1 MQKTTLSV
9 RELAEQLGISLPKAY
24 ELVRQPGF
32 PVMRIGGRILIPADS
47 LQCWIRN
54 QVQTETEGGSET

>member
-32 PVMRIGGRILIPADS
+32 PVLHIGGRILSPADS
-47 LQCWIRN
+47 LQRWIRN
-54 QVQTETEGGSET
+54 QIQTETEGGSET

>member
-32 PVMRIGGRILIPADS
+32 PVLHIGGRILIPADS
-47 LQCWIRN
+47 LQRWIRN
-54 QVQTETEGGSET
+54 QIQTEAEGGPET